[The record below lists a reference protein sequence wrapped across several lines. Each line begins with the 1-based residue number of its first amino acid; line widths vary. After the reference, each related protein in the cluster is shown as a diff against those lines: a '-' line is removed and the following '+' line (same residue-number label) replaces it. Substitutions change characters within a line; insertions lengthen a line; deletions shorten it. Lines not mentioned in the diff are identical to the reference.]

1 MQATLND
8 NSGPPRSQPLS
19 LFNELKRRNVFRVAI
34 AYLAVAWVIMQLA
47 DIVLDNIAAPE
58 WLMKALMFFIVVG
71 FPLALLF
78 AWAYEMTPEG
88 IKRERDVDRS
98 MSITSTTGRKL
109 DFVIIGVL
117 GIAVVFL
124 LVDKFAL
131 DTATTETNGT
141 DKSVAVLPFVAMS
154 SGPDDAYFADGL
166 TEEILNSLTRV
177 PELLVTARTSAFHFK
192 GEDIPPIPEIAATLG
207 VAHIVEGSVRRDGKR
222 LRVTAQLIRAVD
234 GFHLWSESYDH
245 DTKDTFGVQTDI
257 AEKIATALDVVLD
270 EKQLKRMRAFG
281 LRNPEAFV
289 AYQKGVELGDLS
301 HGDDGQVEL
310 LLEANIW
317 FEKTLSLAPNFS
329 AAYLWHSDY
338 FAHFLI
344 DNIGNEDVTDD
355 ERTTAYE
362 RLKQDFDDAIRT
374 AADDTHSLAAAY
386 DRALLTAN
394 WRGLPAMF
402 DDFVNQSNCYGP
414 GWSDMTT
421 LAYGR
426 ARENLIISQRLIECD
441 PLDYSG
447 WLGAISAYLW
457 LGDFDAAIATAI
469 EGKRAVSHREVGF
482 GLFESYVAAGRFED
496 AAARID
502 RDIRGETRALWARMM
517 LAAARGDAVATKS
530 LLEKKLG
537 TYDGVR
543 IANFARA
550 GERALA
556 NEMAAAID
564 SDPFGYLLLMIVPS
578 NCMCGAPF
586 DLEATPNFAKLLD
599 EANLPWPPDSPI
611 DWPLKD
617 W

>member
-1 MQATLND
+1 MGRLFQE
-8 NSGPPRSQPLS
+8 LS
-19 LFNELKRRNVFRVAI
+19 RRNVFRVAI

-71 FPLALLF
+71 FPVALLF

-98 MSITSTTGRKL
+98 TSITSKTGRKL
-109 DFVIIGVL
+109 DFIIIGVL
-117 GIAVVFL
+117 GIAVIFL
-124 LVDKFAL
+124 LVDRFAL
-131 DTATTETNGT
+131 DKAPLEAKVT

-154 SGPDDAYFADGL
+154 SGPDDEYFADGL

-192 GEDIPPIPEIAATLG
+192 GEDIPPIPEIAAILG
-207 VAHIVEGSVRRDGKR
+207 VAHIVEGSVRRDGER

-257 AEKIATALDVVLD
+257 AEKIAAALDVVLD
-270 EKQLKRMRAFG
+270 DEQLERMHAFG

-301 HGDDGQVEL
+301 HGIDGQVEM

-317 FEKTLSLAPNFS
+317 FEKALSLAPNLS

-355 ERTTAYE
+355 ERTVAYE
-362 RLKQDFDDAIRT
+362 RLKQDFDNAIRT
-374 AADDTHSLAAAY
+374 APDEPASLAAAF

-394 WRGLPAMF
+394 WQSLPAMF
-402 DDFVNQSNCYGP
+402 DDVVDQSNCYVP
-414 GWSDMTT
+414 GWVDMTT
-421 LAYGR
+421 LAYGQ
-426 ARENLIISQRLIECD
+426 AREILTINQRLIECD
-441 PLDYSG
+441 PLDYVG
-447 WLGAISAYLW
+447 WAGAIDAHLW
-457 LGDFDAAIATAI
+457 LGDYESAIATAI
-469 EGKRAVSHREVGF
+469 DGKKQLSHRQIDW
-482 GLFESYVAAGRFED
+482 GLFMSYVAAGSFDE
-496 AAARID
+496 AEARID
-502 RDIRGETRALWARMM
+502 RDIRGENDVLRARVM

-530 LLEKKLG
+530 LLEKH
-537 TYDGVR
+537 
-543 IANFARA
+543 FAADDSREDLWIEHFAMA
-550 GERALA
+550 GERDIA
-556 NEMAAAID
+556 NEMAAEAD

-586 DLEATPNFAKLLD
+586 DLEVTPNFAKLLD
-599 EANLPWPPDSPI
+599 DANLPWPPASPI

>member
-1 MQATLND
+1 MGRLFQE
-8 NSGPPRSQPLS
+8 LS
-19 LFNELKRRNVFRVAI
+19 RRNVFRVAI

-71 FPLALLF
+71 FPVALLF

-98 MSITSTTGRKL
+98 TSITSKTGRKL
-109 DFVIIGVL
+109 DFIIIGVL
-117 GIAVVFL
+117 GIAVIFL
-124 LVDKFAL
+124 LVDRFAL
-131 DTATTETNGT
+131 DKAPLEAKVT

-154 SGPDDAYFADGL
+154 SGPDDEYFADGL

-192 GEDIPPIPEIAATLG
+192 GEDIPPIPEIAAILG
-207 VAHIVEGSVRRDGKR
+207 VAHIVEGSVRRDGER

-257 AEKIATALDVVLD
+257 AEKIAAALDVVLD
-270 EKQLKRMRAFG
+270 DEQLERMHAFG

-301 HGDDGQVEL
+301 HGIDGQVEM

-317 FEKTLSLAPNFS
+317 FEKALSLAPNLS

-355 ERTTAYE
+355 ERTVAYE
-362 RLKQDFDDAIRT
+362 RLKQDFDNAIRT
-374 AADDTHSLAAAY
+374 APDEPASLAAAF

-394 WRGLPAMF
+394 WQSLPAMF
-402 DDFVNQSNCYGP
+402 DDVVDQSNCYVP
-414 GWSDMTT
+414 GWVDMTT
-421 LAYGR
+421 LAYGQ
-426 ARENLIISQRLIECD
+426 AREILTINQRLIECD
-441 PLDYSG
+441 PLDYVG
-447 WLGAISAYLW
+447 WAGAIDAHLW
-457 LGDFDAAIATAI
+457 LGDYESAIATAI
-469 EGKRAVSHREVGF
+469 DGKKQLSHRQIDW
-482 GLFESYVAAGRFED
+482 GLFMSYVAAGSFDE
-496 AAARID
+496 AEARID
-502 RDIRGETRALWARMM
+502 RDIRGENDVLRARVM

-530 LLEKKLG
+530 LLEKH
-537 TYDGVR
+537 
-543 IANFARA
+543 FAADDSREDLWIEHFAMA
-550 GERALA
+550 GERDIA
-556 NEMAAAID
+556 NEMAAEAD

-586 DLEATPNFAKLLD
+586 DLEVTPNFAKLLD
-599 EANLPWPPDSPI
+599 DANLPWPPDSPI